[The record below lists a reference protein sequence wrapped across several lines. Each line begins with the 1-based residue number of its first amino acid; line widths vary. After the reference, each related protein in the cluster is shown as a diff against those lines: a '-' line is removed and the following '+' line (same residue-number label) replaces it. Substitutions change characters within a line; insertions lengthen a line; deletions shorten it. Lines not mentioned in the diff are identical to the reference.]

1 MNSQYV
7 SRGMDVPAIQSAFR
21 AILNSQFQA
30 LNLLNKSSFL
40 QKWFCTCI
48 ACASIIQKIKNIFN
62 TSLLAQAAVH
72 TWIGSLRLLS
82 GILDTSVA
90 LTYWISLSPFWL
102 REEKW
107 FDSIGAAGRCSSFL
121 LLTLTGDFGGDSE
134 VGLLTKNYWLNDS
147 GLRKTKLT
155 FLAQYDYVIC
165 YKEKQGS

>member
-1 MNSQYV
+1 M
-7 SRGMDVPAIQSAFR
+7 
-21 AILNSQFQA
+21 
-30 LNLLNKSSFL
+30 
-40 QKWFCTCI
+40 
-48 ACASIIQKIKNIFN
+48 
-62 TSLLAQAAVH
+62 
-72 TWIGSLRLLS
+72 GSLRLLS

-102 REEKW
+102 REGKW
-107 FDSIGAAGRCSSFL
+107 FDSIGAAGCCSSFL

-165 YKEKQGS
+165 YKEKQGSSTTCTSSQQSWLRNLVIATHFAGLLTLHYIEVPLYMTTLIFM

>member
-21 AILNSQFQA
+21 AILNSEFQA

-72 TWIGSLRLLS
+72 T
-82 GILDTSVA
+82 
-90 LTYWISLSPFWL
+90 
-102 REEKW
+102 
-107 FDSIGAAGRCSSFL
+107 
-121 LLTLTGDFGGDSE
+121 
-134 VGLLTKNYWLNDS
+134 
-147 GLRKTKLT
+147 
-155 FLAQYDYVIC
+155 
-165 YKEKQGS
+165 